1 MKPLAKTNCTWSA
14 ELAYVIGLIATDGN
28 LSPDGRHIAFISGEI
43 EMIRLFRKYL
53 KTKSKIGRK
62 SSGYSDKK
70 YFVVQVGDKNFYTFL
85 MGIGLTR
92 NKSKTIGELKI
103 PKKHFYDFLRGC
115 IDGDGSI
122 GGFKHP
128 QSKLIQ
134 YKIRLV
140 SASKKFLEWIR
151 SVTTSDG
158 IKGFLTTSRKMH
170 TLVYAKK
177 DSTKLINLLYYAGF
191 PASLKRKYRRAK
203 EIIGNISK

>member
-14 ELAYVIGLIATDGN
+14 ELAYVVGLIATDGN
-28 LSPDGRHIAFISGEI
+28 LSPDGRHIAFISGEM
-43 EMIRLFRKYL
+43 EMVRLFRKYL
-53 KTKSKIGRK
+53 NTKAKIGRK

-70 YFVVQVGDKNFYTFL
+70 GFVVQIGDVNFYKFL
-85 MGIGLTR
+85 TGIGLTR
-92 NKSKTIGELKI
+92 NKSRTIGELKI
-103 PKKHFYDFLRGC
+103 PKEFFYDFFRGC

-128 QSKLIQ
+128 ESKLIQ

-151 SVTTSDG
+151 SVTISDG

-191 PASLKRKYRRAK
+191 PASLKRKYNSAQI
-203 EIIGNISK
+203 IIGETNK

>member
-1 MKPLAKTNCTWSA
+1 MKPLAKTNCTWSP

-28 LSPDGRHIAFISGEI
+28 LSPDGRHIAFVSGEM
-43 EMIRLFRKYL
+43 EMIRLFRKYIN
-53 KTKSKIGRK
+53 TKAKIGRK
-62 SSGYSDKK
+62 SSGFSDKK

-85 MGIGLTR
+85 VGIGLTA

-103 PKKHFYDFLRGC
+103 PKDFFYDFLRGC

-128 QSKLIQ
+128 ESRLIQ

-151 SVTTSDG
+151 SVTTGDG
-158 IKGFLTTSRKMH
+158 IRGFLTKSGYMH

-191 PASLKRKYRRAK
+191 PASLKRKYHRAQI
-203 EIIGNISK
+203 IIGKAN